1 MSDDPFDKL
10 RAFGSFD
17 AAMIFVPVVGSRIEK
32 IELPLEKE
40 GQEEEL
46 VVVFAGRGEDVIDL
60 DLAVVHQAPST
71 KCRVIV
77 RGVLLDQ
84 ASAKIKGLIRIA
96 KVAQKSDGFL
106 EERTLLVG
114 DRAKVEAQPYLE
126 IEADDVRA
134 SHAASEGMVDAEQ
147 LFYLRSRGLSEDQ
160 ALALLIGGFLD
171 QAVANKTDER
181 VASKLEEVK
190 AYLY

>member
-1 MSDDPFDKL
+1 
-10 RAFGSFD
+10 
-17 AAMIFVPVVGSRIEK
+17 MIFVPIVGSRIEK

-40 GQEEEL
+40 GMEEKL
-46 VVVFAGRGEDVIDL
+46 IVIFAGKGEDVIDL
-60 DLAVVHQAPST
+60 DLAVVHKAPST
-71 KCRVIV
+71 KCLMIV

-84 ASAKIKGLIRIA
+84 ASAKIKGLIRIDKA
-96 KVAQKSDGFL
+96 AQKSDGFL

-114 DRAKVEAQPYLE
+114 DRAKVEAKPYLE

-147 LFYLRSRGLSEDQ
+147 LFYLRSRGLSEKQ
-160 ALALLIGGFLD
+160 ALALLIEGFLHQVLLGKFAD
-171 QAVANKTDER
+171 KPAKNV
-181 VASKLEEVK
+181 VSKLEEVK